1 MSICRAHQDVIR
13 TNVLWIRNCSAYNES
28 MTSHA
33 LGGQLVDAACT
44 LTSCQ
49 HFSAWNDATAAILK
63 VWRHIRNP
71 NPSIDAYFPIRFETT
86 EPYVFWKASP
96 QQAQEE
102 QEEEQQQDEYRYVIS
117 FWSRKVVNTVQRT
130 VQTEKKQQ
138 RQSVFNAGQAS
149 GSWFE
154 YHLRLKR
161 ETVVVIRV
169 ECFDE

>member
-1 MSICRAHQDVIR
+1 MVTLGLPVVTGSVGNLGQFPGLRANPWSRLSLHCHHAVSVTKEITGLVIDRRMSKHLRII
-13 TNVLWIRNCSAYNES
+13 NKYE
-28 MTSHA
+28 
-33 LGGQLVDAACT
+33 
-44 LTSCQ
+44 
-49 HFSAWNDATAAILK
+49 
-63 VWRHIRNP
+63 
-71 NPSIDAYFPIRFETT
+71 
-86 EPYVFWKASP
+86 WKASP